1 MFSNNL
7 KYKTVDLSGISTQVI
22 RTEKIVKYG
31 TQWLV
36 FSIHSRPLFVF
47 MILKMIEEIMD
58 GLKLKI
64 SVVQSMQ
71 SSTNCARATA
81 LLVSLDDIWIFRVVV
96 VGWGQ
101 IATKKADDHNPE
113 EEDHLARFG
122 VGHRILQKL
131 KVPLVKSPFFDY
143 SNINLLVN
151 WKLTYI
157 IEKLTRSFKSWAINY
172 TELLLILRTVYAH
185 FVQFANCVWHWI
197 RKWGLGKLF
206 LL

>member
-7 KYKTVDLSGISTQVI
+7 KYRTVDLSGISTQVI

-81 LLVSLDDIWIFRVVV
+81 LLVSFDDI
-96 VGWGQ
+96 
-101 IATKKADDHNPE
+101 
-113 EEDHLARFG
+113 
-122 VGHRILQKL
+122 
-131 KVPLVKSPFFDY
+131 
-143 SNINLLVN
+143 
-151 WKLTYI
+151 
-157 IEKLTRSFKSWAINY
+157 
-172 TELLLILRTVYAH
+172 
-185 FVQFANCVWHWI
+185 
-197 RKWGLGKLF
+197 
-206 LL
+206 